1 MSQLRKNFTYLMT
14 VLIGVMLA
22 LIVLAMML
30 ASNTAAA
37 QASAAG
43 KGSVLTPPVS
53 LNALMVTLVDHSAHY
68 IWDYGNMQREI
79 TPDEWRTVEYYAI
92 QLAGSAALITVGG
105 TGPLDAGWVV
115 APEWTKLS
123 QDMMNAAVQA
133 LDAAKAQDKAKLLAA
148 GDPLVESCEGCHVA
162 FKPGTPTE
170 GILHQPD
177 YDYLYHL
184 FR

>member
-22 LIVLAMML
+22 LIILAIAL

-37 QASAAG
+37 QDAEG
-43 KGSVLTPPVS
+43 RVLAPPVS

-92 QLAGSAALITVGG
+92 QLAGSASLITVGG
-105 TGPLDAGWVV
+105 SGPQDSAWVA

-123 QDMMNAAVQA
+123 QDMMNAAVLA
-133 LDAAKAQDKAKLLAA
+133 LDAAKSQNKAALLAA
-148 GDPLVESCEGCHVA
+148 GDPLVASCEGCHSA
-162 FKPGTPTE
+162 FKPDVPTE

>member
-1 MSQLRKNFTYLMT
+1 MSPLRKNFTYLMA
-14 VLIGVMLA
+14 VLIGVMLS
-22 LIVLAMML
+22 LIILAMTL
-30 ASNTAAA
+30 ASNSAAA
-37 QASAAG
+37 QQPAAEG
-43 KGSVLTPPVS
+43 RVLTPPVS

-68 IWDYGNMQREI
+68 IWDYGTMQREI

-92 QLAGSAALITVGG
+92 QLAGSASLITVGG
-105 TGPLDAGWVV
+105 AGPLDAGWVA

-123 QDMMNAAVQA
+123 QDMMDAAVLA
-133 LDAAKAQDKAKLLAA
+133 LDAAKSQDKTKLLAA
-148 GDPLVESCEGCHVA
+148 GDPLVESCEACHAA

-170 GILHQPD
+170 GIMHQPD

>member
-1 MSQLRKNFTYLMT
+1 MSQLAKNFAYL
-14 VLIGVMLA
+14 VSGLIGVMIG
-22 LIVLAMML
+22 LIILAMAL
-30 ASNTAAA
+30 ASNSAAA
-37 QASAAG
+37 QEQASG
-43 KGSVLTPPVS
+43 LLKPPVS

-92 QLAGSAALITVGG
+92 QLAGSASLITVGG
-105 TGPLDAGWVV
+105 SGPLDNTWVA

-123 QDMMNAAVQA
+123 QDMMDASVLA
-133 LDAAKAQDKAKLLAA
+133 LDAAKSQDKAKLLAA

-162 FKPGTPTE
+162 FKPGIPTE
-170 GILHQPD
+170 GIMHQPD

>member
-1 MSQLRKNFTYLMT
+1 MSQLRKNFTYLMS
-14 VLIGVMLA
+14 VLIGVMIA
-22 LIVLAMML
+22 LIILAMTL

-37 QASAAG
+37 QAAEG
-43 KGSVLTPPVS
+43 GRVLTPPVS

-92 QLAGSAALITVGG
+92 QLAGSASLITVGG
-105 TGPLDAGWVV
+105 TGPLDAGWVA

-123 QDMMNAAVQA
+123 QDMMTAAVQA
-133 LDAAKAQDKAKLLAA
+133 LDAAKLQDKAKLLAA
-148 GDPLVESCEGCHVA
+148 GDPLVESCEGCHAA
-162 FKPGTPTE
+162 FKPGIPTE